1 MSLSY
6 NIEPKVSFLTHVL
19 RELEEGVVKIPRF
32 QRQIVWDW
40 SQRRDLLCSI
50 IEGLPIGS
58 ILIWQTRNTSVRYH
72 EKIGPFSIT
81 DNVKTSY
88 NLFLMDGLQRLSSL
102 YGILKYDDSNLEE
115 DDLDDYNVYCDLD
128 TNDIENMFFLK
139 SDLIREEGFEGNIG
153 RYMPMSSILDAREL
167 LRFQRTIPLDKEH
180 WIDKSDEVSSA
191 FKNYKIPIIPLESD
205 SQDVVTKSFERI
217 NTRGTVMSETHM
229 LNALSYKSDFDFLEL
244 IDEFYESFFSEELE
258 WKNLDNSSLLSLI
271 KLNLGFDIFYK
282 NTDKLAKALN
292 REIVEKSF
300 QGFKKLS
307 VYCEELFGVSSP
319 TQFPYKSQMIGL
331 AYAMAK
337 LPSSEYHKLRSW
349 YILTGYT
356 GAFSGSAR
364 NTTNAIND
372 LLYFVSSGDFKW
384 SLNIKPTV
392 SLWSKNTS
400 FRSARCKL
408 WAYALVEKLDGNT
421 SIFSKVISNRG
432 RYLKRPS
439 DFVPD
444 EVDKSLHER
453 AGLYFICHNEAI
465 QITSLL
471 PSEYDYHFLNEQL
484 MTLWSQKE
492 YSKFI
497 SLRERLI
504 FDWEFNHLVKPASKS
519 LDFHDVNL
527 I

>member
-6 NIEPKVSFLTHVL
+6 NTEPKVSFLTHVL
-19 RELEEGVVKIPRF
+19 RELEEGIVKIPRF

-58 ILIWQTRNTSVRYH
+58 ILIWQTRNDSIRYH
-72 EKIGPFSIT
+72 HKIGPFSIT

-102 YGILKYDDSNLEE
+102 YGILKYDNNVESE
-115 DDLDDYNVYCDLD
+115 DLGEYDVYCDLD
-128 TNDIENMFFLK
+128 TDDVENMFFLK
-139 SDLIREEGFEGNIG
+139 SDLILEDGFENSVG
-153 RYMPMSSILDAREL
+153 RYMPMSCILDPREL
-167 LRFQRTIPLDKEH
+167 IRFQRTIPFEKEC

-229 LNALSYKSDFDFLEL
+229 LNALSYKSDFDLLEL
-244 IDEFYESFFSEELE
+244 IDNFNESFFDEDVE
-258 WKNLDNSSLLSLI
+258 WKNLDNSSLLSLV

-282 NTDKLAKALN
+282 NTDKLAKHLN
-292 REIVEKSF
+292 REILEKSF

-307 VYCEELFGVSSP
+307 MFCEELFGVSSP

-331 AYAMAK
+331 AYAIEK
-337 LPSSEYHKLRSW
+337 LPKSEYTKLKSW

-364 NTTNAIND
+364 NTTNAIID
-372 LLYFVSSGDFKW
+372 LGKFISTGEFNW

-392 SLWSKNTS
+392 SIWSKHTS

-408 WAYALVEKLDGNT
+408 WASALVQKSGGNI
-421 SIFSKVISNRG
+421 SLLSKVISNRG
-432 RYLKRPS
+432 RYLKRPY
-439 DFVPD
+439 DFSSSGI
-444 EVDKSLHER
+444 EKGLQER
-453 AGLYFICHNEAI
+453 PGLYFVCIGDTINI
-465 QITSLL
+465 SNLL
-471 PSEYDYHFLNEQL
+471 PSEYEYHFLNEQL
-484 MTLWSQKE
+484 IELWLNKE
-492 YSKFI
+492 YKEFA
-497 SLRERLI
+497 SLREELI
-504 FDWEFNHLVKPASKS
+504 FQWEYSHLVKPASYDLGFREVIS
-519 LDFHDVNL
+519 V
-527 I
+527 